1 MSKYEPVEEIPER
14 GNVTIID
21 GASWRALISEGD
33 KIPKDCIWRVHLA
46 QVIWQY
52 MNKDKEQIAEELELD
67 DMLRKDFCGAVER
80 QERFNKSAHERQQV
94 SRYRGFKTNL
104 ERKGAKYNV
113 RIKAP
118 PLEKWV
124 AIGAPG
130 VEEYMERV
138 LNGEFGDTEGDK
150 VRQVREAQEEAGEW

>member
-1 MSKYEPVEEIPER
+1 MSRYKPVEEIPEC
-14 GNVTIID
+14 GNVSFID
-21 GASWRALISEGD
+21 AASWRALIIEGD
-33 KIPKDCIWRVHLA
+33 AIPKDCIWRSILGLVE
-46 QVIWQY
+46 WQY
-52 MNKDKEQIAEELELD
+52 TGKDKELIADELQLD
-67 DMLRKDFCGAVER
+67 DMLRKEFYFAVER
-80 QERFNKSAHERQQV
+80 QERFNKSAREKQQV

-104 ERKGAKYNV
+104 ERKCAKYNV

-138 LNGEFGDTEGDK
+138 LNGEFGEAEGDK